1 MVCEVSRLSRSV
13 KEFCGMLET
22 IQQKHLQLM
31 ILGSI
36 TVDCREGQ
44 MDPMSTAFLQMASI
58 FNQLELSLIRER
70 VRSGVANAK
79 AKGKQIGRKPT
90 TKDDIPAV
98 FYSHRGRFLLT
109 PSQSSK
115 NCLHILWK
123 SQTEP
128 SQMTLKNGLPNT
140 SRTKPPHARST
151 STSRQ
156 LMVRKRKNGVKS
168 SLICS

>member
-58 FNQLELSLIRER
+58 FNQLELSLIREC

-98 FYSHRGRFLLT
+98 FYSHRGRFET
-109 PSQSSK
+109 
-115 NCLHILWK
+115 
-123 SQTEP
+123 TE
-128 SQMTLKNGLPNT
+128 K
-140 SRTKPPHARST
+140 
-151 STSRQ
+151 
-156 LMVRKRKNGVKS
+156 VKKEWN
-168 SLICS
+168 